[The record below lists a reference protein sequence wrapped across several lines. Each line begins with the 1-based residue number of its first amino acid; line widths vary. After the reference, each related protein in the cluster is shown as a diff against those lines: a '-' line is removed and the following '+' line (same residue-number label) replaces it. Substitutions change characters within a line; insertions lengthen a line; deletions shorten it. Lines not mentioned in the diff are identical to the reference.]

1 MGYTG
6 PPLHINVRD
15 GDGLVASFDVSGNS
29 RIINQGGVV
38 DIVNPRGIIQYEI
51 LDSYDASG
59 DFSITQVGD
68 TIDIVDL
75 STTLVTVYDL
85 SNVVP
90 NVLPESGPL
99 VGVFYTITAQGGFT
113 ISQHFPTIILATVN
127 PINVYDITNSL
138 QVTLSAEL
146 FNNKL
151 GTYTSTYNGT
161 IYNRWSND
169 VISITSSEFLQNI
182 KFPKQIISLGTY
194 TTLYSD
200 FIQYVQQYFSM
211 TASSIFSTAE
221 DFNYNN
227 GIFDANEF
235 ISLIN
240 TPLAIS
246 GTITIYNIN
255 SLLQYAVDTNVFG
268 NRTSISGNSIID
280 GFKKG
285 DLILVPTG
293 TSISLDLQID
303 LGSSNVPSG
312 GLNQVSSSSIKHN
325 NNNFR
330 VSTTASMNQIHRVV
344 TAPLVIELM

>member
-6 PPLHINVRD
+6 PPLHINVID

-38 DIVNPRGIIQYEI
+38 DIVNPRGTIQYEI

-59 DFSITQVGD
+59 DFSITQIGD
-68 TIDIVDL
+68 TITIVDL

-113 ISQHFPTIILATVN
+113 ISQHFPTIVLATVN

-151 GTYTSTYNGT
+151 GNYTSTYNGT

-169 VISITSSEFLQNI
+169 VISLTSSELVNNI

-200 FIQYVQQYFSM
+200 FIQYVHQYFSIA
-211 TASSIFSTAE
+211 ASSIFSTAE
-221 DFNYNN
+221 NFNYNN
-227 GIFDANEF
+227 GIFDANAF
-235 ISLIN
+235 IALIN
-240 TPLAIS
+240 EPLAVS
-246 GTITIYNIN
+246 GTITIYSVN
-255 SLLQYAVDTNVFG
+255 SLLQYATDTNVFG
-268 NRTSISGNSIID
+268 NRAGISGNSIID
-280 GFKKG
+280 GFKPG
-285 DLILVPTG
+285 DLILVPSG
-293 TSISLDLQID
+293 SSITLDLQID
-303 LGSSNVPSG
+303 LGSANASSY
-312 GLNQVSSSSIKHN
+312 GLNQVSSNSIKYN

-330 VSTTASMNQIHRVV
+330 VSTVAAMNQIRRVV
-344 TAPLVIELM
+344 TAPLVIELV